1 MEGAMRRKRA
11 RRIFL
16 LAGISSIAALLLT
29 TTNSPWVRR
38 ARAQGDAAATLHRDA
53 LVFDGHVHT
62 INRVYWEGI
71 DPWKPQ
77 TTGLHDYARAKQA
90 GVDGVIEQ
98 LYIQD
103 AYSDYNVAVKQAT
116 RLIETFYRVLEAN
129 RDKMELALT
138 AADVRRIAAS
148 GKLAVVL
155 ALEGGF
161 DMEGDLDVLRL
172 FHRLGVRLIQFT
184 NHNSTNAFA
193 DAGTGTQKW
202 KGIND
207 HGRKV
212 IAEMNRLGIIIDISH
227 ASDTAQTQVIQASR
241 APVAASHHGL
251 RHYNPDSPRALAD
264 DVLKALSAKGGLMGV
279 HTMAAFLSPK
289 YLAWSRTRPRQNRE
303 PEAKIPRSPD
313 QDYGAYITALDNRLR
328 TAWREDFGN
337 PGAKTCQPTC
347 RCRR

>member
-1 MEGAMRRKRA
+1 MATCTPSTASTGR
-11 RRIFL
+11 
-16 LAGISSIAALLLT
+16 GSIHGSPRQPAFT
-29 TTNSPWVRR
+29 TTR
-38 ARAQGDAAATLHRDA
+38 APSR
-53 LVFDGHVHT
+53 
-62 INRVYWEGI
+62 
-71 DPWKPQ
+71 P
-77 TTGLHDYARAKQA
+77 

-103 AYSDYNVAVKQAT
+103 AYNDYNLAVKQAT

-148 GKLAVVL
+148 GKLAVML

-193 DAGTGTQKW
+193 DAGTGAQKW

-227 ASDTAQTQVIQASR
+227 ASDTAQTQIIQASR

-303 PEAKIPRSPD
+303 PQPKIPRSPD
-313 QDYGAYITALDNRLR
+313 QDYGAYITALDDRLR
-328 TAWREDFGN
+328 TAWREDFGKPWREDVPADVPLPTVN
-337 PGAKTCQPTC
+337 EWADNAAYVVSFAGAEF
-347 RCRR
+347 RRDRNGHDGRQNRQSPWRAESP